1 MYNHLHNYNSQVQA
15 KRQLTSLES
24 GTKLT
29 ARHQQ
34 VQVVAPD
41 EVLRQIDDGH
51 HQRLLQDIYVNITSQ
66 ISLT

>member
-15 KRQLTSLES
+15 KHQLTSLES
-24 GTKLT
+24 GAELT

-34 VQVVAPD
+34 VQVVATD

-51 HQRLLQDIYVNITSQ
+51 H
-66 ISLT
+66 